1 VDGRWSVVV
10 AELLRQ
16 ASGIWISLAVAS
28 CFETKIMRAGRVA
41 FGKVESF

>member
-1 VDGRWSVVV
+1 MVGGCGGII
-10 AELLRQ
+10 ET
-16 ASGIWISLAVAS
+16 GIWNLDLSLAVAS